1 MVTLMAYVRTLRPRA
16 VCLWLV
22 MFLVASAAAACGS
35 RDANG
40 PLTPVSL
47 TISPNPKTLQIGQS
61 QQFTVTGTNSDGDEI
76 SVSPTW
82 SVIHGGGTISEST
95 GSFTAGLDIG
105 TFTNTVRATSGSVST
120 EATVTVIADP
130 VAGPVLKSV
139 AANGIMAG
147 QSFTCVTN
155 GTINANISISPGSTV
170 TGFPPCVITGVQH
183 LADAPALQAQVD
195 LTAAYDSL
203 MGLPCPGGNL
213 ITTDIGTTTKAPGV
227 YCSASG
233 IGVTGA
239 LTLDAGNDTSATF
252 VFQAG
257 STLIT
262 AGNVVLING
271 AKAGNVYWV
280 VGSSATLGTGSQ
292 WQGNIIALTSITLVD
307 NATLIG
313 RALARNGSVS
323 LGTNNTITLP

>member
-1 MVTLMAYVRTLRPRA
+1 ML
-16 VCLWLV
+16 
-22 MFLVASAAAACGS
+22 LVASAVGACGS

-47 TISPNPKTLQIGQS
+47 TITPNPKTLKIGQS

-76 SVSPTW
+76 AVSPTW
-82 SVIHGGGTISEST
+82 SVTNDGGTISAST
-95 GSFTAGLDIG
+95 GSFTAGFDVG
-105 TFTNTVRATSGSVST
+105 TFTNTVRATSGSVFA
-120 EATVTVIADP
+120 EATVVVIADP
-130 VAGPVLKSV
+130 VAGPVLKSA

-183 LADAPALQAQVD
+183 LADAVALQAQVD

-213 ITTDIGTTTKAPGV
+213 ITTDIGATTKAPGV
-227 YCSASG
+227 YCSATS

-262 AGNVVLING
+262 AGNIVLING

-280 VGSSATLGTGSQ
+280 VGSSATLGTSSQ